1 MTRSCYV
8 AGVPIVKLCQLV
20 ADDMTDSTMPLR
32 STLLNQGKF
41 EAECSIT
48 QRNYFAMLCGE
59 APCEAF
65 ARFRLRTS
73 SANQSAYLKSFT
85 TITPVKRVTCHLC
98 VGRHQSRRL
107 TAGQHQLGEGTLRA
121 LQSRFDRR
129 GTAGKRRTTAAIHA
143 GGSIYMPPDQST
155 NAIRQTAL
163 RRGRRSASDRLDA
176 SSAGPGSGHSRLAY
190 PCRRTCPSIQ
200 NATPLHPA

>member
-1 MTRSCYV
+1 MKRSRYV
-8 AGVPIVKLCQLV
+8 TGVRIVNLCQPV
-20 ADDMTDSTMPLR
+20 ADDLTDPTMPLR

-59 APCEAF
+59 APCEVF
-65 ARFRLRTS
+65 DRFRLRTS

-85 TITPVKRVTCHLC
+85 AITPVNRVTCRLC
-98 VGRHQSRRL
+98 ADRHQSRRL
-107 TAGQHQLGEGTLRA
+107 TAGQHQLGERTLRA
-121 LQSRFDRR
+121 LPLSLDLADVRAF
-129 GTAGKRRTTAAIHA
+129 A
-143 GGSIYMPPDQST
+143 GGSICTPPDQST
-155 NAIRQTAL
+155 NTIRQTAL
-163 RRGRRSASDRLDA
+163 RRGRRSVSDRLDA

-200 NATPLHPA
+200 NATPLHPV